1 MVPSAPELP
10 AIVVVFSALRQPTQ
24 VYGMT
29 VGLIACSPGWWWR
42 LWVPDAW
49 GVGTDS
55 VKQNLVR
62 AVEQCAR
69 ELAADWQTEGEL
81 WQAGTPVNAQQLRL
95 LDKNLRHEVKAA
107 DKLDQERRKLVLKQR
122 EKDEPAAAKKS
133 LKENGAKVVDHRQGS
148 QHQRLLDSLF
158 GAPTT
163 LENGTV

>member
-10 AIVVVFSALRQPTQ
+10 AIVVMFSALRKPTQ

-29 VGLIACSPGWWWR
+29 AALIACLPGWLLR
-42 LWVPDAW
+42 LWVTDAW

-62 AVEQCAR
+62 AVQQCAR
-69 ELAADWQTEGEL
+69 EPAADLQAEGEL
-81 WQAGTPVNAQQLRL
+81 WQSGTPVNAQQLRL
-95 LDKNLRHEVKAA
+95 LDKNLRSEVKAA
-107 DKLDQERRKLVLKQR
+107 EKLDHKRRKLVLKQR
-122 EKDEPAAAKKS
+122 AKDELAAAKKS

-148 QHQRLLDSLF
+148 QHQRLLDSPF

-163 LENGTV
+163 PENRTV